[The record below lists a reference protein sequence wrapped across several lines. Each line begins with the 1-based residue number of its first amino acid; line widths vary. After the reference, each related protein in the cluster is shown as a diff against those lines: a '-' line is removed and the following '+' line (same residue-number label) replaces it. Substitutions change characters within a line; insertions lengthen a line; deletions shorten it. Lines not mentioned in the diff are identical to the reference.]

1 MVYNICNGYYLT
13 DDGLNEISNCHQPLT
28 LFSTTGKGVTSNII
42 TLTQV
47 EGLFAF
53 GVNEVWL
60 YFNGK
65 YVVISSIY

>member
-1 MVYNICNGYYLT
+1 MVYNVCNGYYLT

-53 GVNEVWL
+53 GVDEVWL
-60 YFNGK
+60 YFHGK
-65 YVVISSIY
+65 